1 MKYYNQDVPRDTADH
16 IVSLLPPSPIDNRRM
31 GIIPPSPIPPSAIG
45 GGSNMYAT
53 LNPWNMRRYQE
64 NQISERTKIEQTQVE
79 INRWICRNAISVLGL
94 NESDY
99 DLEQM
104 YPSYTPPFSNY
115 DEMIQHQKE
124 TREYEK
130 IVVASQSNQVYSN
143 ELVSMQNK
151 LIEQEQKNL
160 EKYAGKSKTEQYAM
174 LQEAYVEQMEWERTR
189 QQRDFSKKYS
199 KSDFRRYLSSPKS
212 YATMD
217 DLEVQLPDG
226 ITGDYS
232 RKRAKFLQRIANVRI

>member
-1 MKYYNQDVPRDTADH
+1 
-16 IVSLLPPSPIDNRRM
+16 
-31 GIIPPSPIPPSAIG
+31 
-45 GGSNMYAT
+45 
-53 LNPWNMRRYQE
+53 
-64 NQISERTKIEQTQVE
+64 
-79 INRWICRNAISVLGL
+79 
-94 NESDY
+94 
-99 DLEQM
+99 
-104 YPSYTPPFSNY
+104 
-115 DEMIQHQKE
+115 
-124 TREYEK
+124 
-130 IVVASQSNQVYSN
+130 
-143 ELVSMQNK
+143 
-151 LIEQEQKNL
+151 
-160 EKYAGKSKTEQYAM
+160 M